1 MILALGNLAL
11 PSSMPVVAASSG
23 WAVQGCIRWTPSER
37 LQLDLLAD
45 AFDASSWD
53 SRLYTLTPMLRGE
66 YGATLLYGKGAVLGG
81 RVRYRLSSHWQIEGR
96 VQYEHQQ
103 RDVRRRRHSF
113 ASPALSWMVKVRC
126 RYAPLR
132 RFDLA
137 NRAIISTFARQK
149 YIVLS
154 RVR

>member
-1 MILALGNLAL
+1 M
-11 PSSMPVVAASSG
+11 
-23 WAVQGCIRWTPSER
+23 QGCIRWTPSER

-103 RDVRRRRHSF
+103 RDVRPTKTLF
-113 ASPALSWMVKVRC
+113 ALSL
-126 RYAPLR
+126 RYR
-132 RFDLA
+132 GW
-137 NRAIISTFARQK
+137 
-149 YIVLS
+149 
-154 RVR
+154 